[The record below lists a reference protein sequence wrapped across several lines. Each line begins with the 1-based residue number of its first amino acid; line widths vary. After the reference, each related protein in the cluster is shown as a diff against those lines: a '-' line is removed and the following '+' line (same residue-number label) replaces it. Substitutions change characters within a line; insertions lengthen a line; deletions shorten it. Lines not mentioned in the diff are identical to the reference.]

1 MTLYLSINDITK
13 AFGYHQVLNGAS
25 LTVND
30 GERIGLVGANG
41 VGKSTLLK
49 IVAGEIDADGGSITL
64 SDSARI
70 GYLEQ
75 EVLGADAM
83 TIDDLIAESMRHVH
97 DLEGRMRTL
106 EGQMT
111 ASDGDDLDTIM
122 REYGEV
128 SEQFERAGGYAID
141 HQADAIFEGLAISHL
156 PRERR
161 YGTLSGGEKSRVGLA
176 TLLLQAPDILL
187 LDEPTNH
194 LDFASLQ
201 WLEDYLRAYR
211 GGALIVSH
219 DRQFLNRTANA
230 IVEIDEHTRTAKRY
244 TGDYDA
250 YHAAKTMERRKW
262 AQDYADQQEEIKAL
276 RQEIK
281 VTARRNDNY
290 RTHRDADKLVVNTK
304 KATHA
309 ATISKRVRTAEERLK
324 RIEADPIQQP
334 PDDLQFRGDF
344 DVAAFRGR
352 SPLTV
357 EHVSKAYGER
367 IILDD
372 VSFALNP
379 RSRVTLV
386 GPNGAGK
393 STLLRILMGQEAA
406 DAGAVTFNPGA
417 TVGYLDQEGDP
428 FDLDQTVWEAFSG
441 GLDQPEQ
448 HLKAILIASGLFRY
462 DDLSKRVGEVS
473 SGQRRKIQVARLIA
487 GRANLLIL
495 DEPTN
500 YVSFD
505 VLEGLETA
513 LRDFP
518 GPVIAASHDRRFM
531 QQFGGEVWELRDGSI
546 QRHLGGY
553 AEYMGVMAAARS

>member
-1 MTLYLSINDITK
+1 
-13 AFGYHQVLNGAS
+13 
-25 LTVND
+25 
-30 GERIGLVGANG
+30 
-41 VGKSTLLK
+41 
-49 IVAGEIDADGGSITL
+49 
-64 SDSARI
+64 
-70 GYLEQ
+70 
-75 EVLGADAM
+75 
-83 TIDDLIAESMRHVH
+83 
-97 DLEGRMRTL
+97 
-106 EGQMT
+106 
-111 ASDGDDLDTIM
+111 
-122 REYGEV
+122 
-128 SEQFERAGGYAID
+128 
-141 HQADAIFEGLAISHL
+141 
-156 PRERR
+156 
-161 YGTLSGGEKSRVGLA
+161 
-176 TLLLQAPDILL
+176 
-187 LDEPTNH
+187 
-194 LDFASLQ
+194 
-201 WLEDYLRAYR
+201 
-211 GGALIVSH
+211 
-219 DRQFLNRTANA
+219 
-230 IVEIDEHTRTAKRY
+230 
-244 TGDYDA
+244 
-250 YHAAKTMERRKW
+250 
-262 AQDYADQQEEIKAL
+262 
-276 RQEIK
+276 
-281 VTARRNDNY
+281 
-290 RTHRDADKLVVNTK
+290 
-304 KATHA
+304 
-309 ATISKRVRTAEERLK
+309 VRTAEERLK